1 MDSMVGWQTRY
12 ECQVYQ
18 ELGKP
23 SNKDLPPLA
32 VLLGPTASG
41 KTAIAVLIAEMVG
54 GEIISADSVALYR
67 EMNKG
72 TAKPGENELRRVP
85 HHMIDHIGLGDH
97 YSAVHFA
104 VDADRVIRDILKR
117 GRIPLVVGGTPL
129 YLRSLIR
136 GLLPGVGEDHGLREV
151 LSGLTAAELAEELKS
166 VDPESADRIHH
177 NDRKRLMRA
186 VEIFRLTGRPKS
198 WHVRRLRSHSRY
210 RTLRIGLTRDRN
222 ELHERIDRRVDVM
235 FDEGLVREVEGLLA
249 SGLEKVL
256 LNVGAIGYKEIIGYL
271 KGDYELEKARALI
284 KRRTKDFARRQM
296 SWFKSEHDITWF
308 SLDGNDNVGLIIK
321 LAEEVRLF
329 FARDI

>member
-1 MDSMVGWQTRY
+1 M
-12 ECQVYQ
+12 
-18 ELGKP
+18 
-23 SNKDLPPLA
+23 
-32 VLLGPTASG
+32 
-41 KTAIAVLIAEMVG
+41 
-54 GEIISADSVALYR
+54 
-67 EMNKG
+67 
-72 TAKPGENELRRVP
+72 
-85 HHMIDHIGLGDH
+85 
-97 YSAVHFA
+97 
-104 VDADRVIRDILKR
+104 
-117 GRIPLVVGGTPL
+117 
-129 YLRSLIR
+129 
-136 GLLPGVGEDHGLREV
+136 
-151 LSGLTAAELAEELKS
+151 
-166 VDPESADRIHH
+166 
-177 NDRKRLMRA
+177 
-186 VEIFRLTGRPKS
+186 
-198 WHVRRLRSHSRY
+198 
-210 RTLRIGLTRDRN
+210 RIGLTRDRN